1 MRPSAAE
8 QRRDPAGGLG
18 VERWCHD
25 DLAAW
30 LKPGLDEVGTAA
42 PGGQVWRSIEREL
55 TAPRPS
61 GWLQLRHAY
70 ASLGTMIA
78 LAYALSFGAILLTQ
92 RGAGAELACAAGC
105 PWDRLS
111 VDEIVRQAG
120 LESAGVDA
128 YPGWVFQVR
137 RPRQDRDT
145 LRSER
150 YERRYRQE
158 WGSVPEAMVAGWE
171 TTGLANIE
179 MD

>member
-1 MRPSAAE
+1 M
-8 QRRDPAGGLG
+8 
-18 VERWCHD
+18 
-25 DLAAW
+25 
-30 LKPGLDEVGTAA
+30 TAA
-42 PGGQVWRSIEREL
+42 
-55 TAPRPS
+55 
-61 GWLQLRHAY
+61 
-70 ASLGTMIA
+70 
-78 LAYALSFGAILLTQ
+78 
-92 RGAGAELACAAGC
+92 
-105 PWDRLS
+105 
-111 VDEIVRQAG
+111 
-120 LESAGVDA
+120 ESAGVDA